1 MAYCENFE
9 LNEDPSP
16 SNRKEFTLYIN
27 NLPGEL
33 TEHGLLQ
40 IFNHYGTVKGHFY
53 RSNTSWA
60 YITYN
65 MYREAENAIKD
76 LDNKPPLRLQISFAK
91 EKGSNANSNP
101 SVPLTKIQPLK
112 NVAQQPENH
121 NVPNVEL
128 TNKSLGPS
136 KLLNVLKKI
145 KPNPTLP
152 KYTYTEDDDL
162 LYPYPSDV
170 HTYNPYENAEPY
182 ASTNTLWTRGQLTI
196 TEDGK
201 RHVSLGRGYTMYEI
215 PYPDPE
221 VHNYIS
227 KVYEKR
233 NPDLYEYGKDMLQS
247 AVEICKICSKKTKFT
262 CERCYNMFY
271 CSRDCQVKDWPRHK
285 VECEA
290 VPSLV
295 TAIQS
300 VSVSQS
306 NTREK
311 TPSRNIS
318 NVQIPLRRPKK
329 CTNRMATS
337 NEAVDAVSEDQTV
350 NNVSTTVGN
359 NNANNSSSEYLHSEA
374 GINHVKHQ
382 KNDGGDKLRIPR
394 KSYSSV
400 SEKSLQKGIQN
411 DDSNKLNI
419 HKSTNKILPNFN
431 IDDVQ
436 KMEEDISFPIHTF
449 LSKTEFK
456 DVKIIEKQNRE
467 FWIQK
472 VEDESNIAQLM
483 VSLQDDAEK
492 AQTVEPICGN
502 IYAVKYENI
511 WHRALVTSVLPVK
524 VHYIDYGNDETLV
537 SRTNFREINKYKDIP
552 HFSAKIRLSDAAYEK
567 YKNVKYEDVITVK
580 MISIDSN
587 EVISVEVQDE
597 NNRSTSKVTGINDN
611 PVSHIS
617 NTSKVSNNS
626 PVSSKTST
634 NNNLSNF
641 SSKFKSIIS
650 ALTVG
655 KTGFLEIGAK
665 LKNNTYDITLLPCD
679 AQSDY
684 EKLVFQLPTVCE
696 EIAEHSHHSPG
707 IGDLIC
713 GLTDD
718 QWWRGYIVS
727 LKPSLKMALVDAS
740 KVASVNKTIP
750 CPENFLDIYAF
761 GAMCE
766 VADAKHEF
774 SVHEEYQFEV
784 VKQNINKE
792 QDKIEIEISK
802 GQDKLKAFV
811 KPWIPLPEQTGLLYF
826 ELKSGSEVSITA
838 YRSHILLFVR
848 SLDSEALEYY
858 NYVMQNVAKCAQ
870 TSPSLKEPP
879 VVGQIV
885 IGQYVDENYY
895 RAIVTKIQD
904 DKIAISYI
912 DFGNT
917 EVTNIKKLKP
927 LTDDLKQLRS
937 CVAKVILNDVP
948 KDVPMT
954 KDVSDYLAHLVGTE
968 VPLTCTF
975 NGIPFKDGVHL
986 KLHNGESVNKVI
998 SELLVP
1004 TSKETAEEDKTC
1016 YMLDDISTISLGNVG
1031 SIIEV
1036 IILHRVD
1043 DAHTYAMCPLDHDI
1057 VTHIFDTLPPK
1068 INAYCK
1074 TSDCYIPRK
1083 KELCLA
1089 FYKDGWYR
1097 AACLCRS
1104 STATTCKV
1112 FFIDYG
1118 NTEDVN
1124 HKDIRLMPREFVTP
1138 SALANIC
1145 NIINIPKHNGQC
1157 SSDMKKVLELL
1168 AGGLVDLVPAKIKIV
1183 AYDSKAEIY
1192 EVELCD

>member
-1 MAYCENFE
+1 MAYCEDFE
-9 LNEDPSP
+9 LNEDLSL
-16 SNRKEFTLYIN
+16 SNRKEFTLYVN

-40 IFNHYGTVKGHFY
+40 IFNHYGLVKGHFY
-53 RSNTSWA
+53 RSNASWA

-65 MYREAENAIKD
+65 TYREAENAIKD

-91 EKGSNANSNP
+91 EKGSNTNSNLSIP
-101 SVPLTKIQPLK
+101 VTKTPPLK
-112 NVAQQPENH
+112 NIAQQFENH
-121 NVPNVEL
+121 NVPNVAF

-136 KLLNVLKKI
+136 KLLNKLNEI

-182 ASTNTLWTRGQLTI
+182 ASTNALWTRGQLTI

-201 RHVSLGRGYTMYEI
+201 RHVSLGRGYTMYDI

-262 CERCYNMFY
+262 CERCYNTFY
-271 CSRDCQVKDWPRHK
+271 CSRNCQVKDWPRHK
-285 VECEA
+285 IECEA
-290 VPSLV
+290 LPSLV
-295 TAIQS
+295 TAVQS

-311 TPSRNIS
+311 TPSRNTS
-318 NVQIPLRRPKK
+318 NVQTPLRRPKK
-329 CTNRMATS
+329 CTNRMVTS
-337 NEAVDAVSEDQTV
+337 NETTDAVSEDQTI
-350 NNVSTTVGN
+350 NNVSTTVCN
-359 NNANNSSSEYLHSEA
+359 NNENNSSSEYLHSKA
-374 GINHVKHQ
+374 DIHHVKHQ
-382 KNDGGDKLRIPR
+382 KNNERDKLRIPG

-400 SEKSLQKGIQN
+400 SEERLQKGIQN
-411 DDSNKLNI
+411 EDDSNKLNI
-419 HKSTNKILPNFN
+419 HKSTNKILTNFN
-431 IDDVQ
+431 IDDVR
-436 KMEEDISFPIHTF
+436 KIEEDISFPIHTF

-472 VEDESNIAQLM
+472 VEDENNIGQLM
-483 VSLQDDAEK
+483 VNLQTDADK

-502 IYAVKYENI
+502 IYAVQYENI
-511 WHRALVTSVLPVK
+511 WHRALIISVLPVK
-524 VHYIDYGNDETLV
+524 VRYIDYGNEETFV
-537 SRTNFREINKYKDIP
+537 SRKDFREINKYKDIP
-552 HFSAKIRLSDAAYEK
+552 HFSAKIRLSDAVYEK
-567 YKNVKYEDVITVK
+567 YKNLKYEDVITVK

-587 EVISVEVQDE
+587 DVINVEVQDE
-597 NNRSTSKVTGINDN
+597 NDRLTSEVTRINDN
-611 PVSHIS
+611 LVSRIS
-617 NTSKVSNNS
+617 NTSKVSDNS

-634 NNNLSNF
+634 NNCVSNF
-641 SSKFKSIIS
+641 SNKSIINT
-650 ALTVG
+650 LTVG

-665 LKNNTYDITLLPCD
+665 LKNNTYGITLLPCD

-684 EKLVFQLPTVCE
+684 EKLVFQLPTICE
-696 EIAEHSHHSPG
+696 EIAEYSHHSPG

-713 GLTDD
+713 GLTND
-718 QWWRGYIVS
+718 QWWRGYVVS
-727 LKPSLKMALVDAS
+727 LKPSLKMTLVDAS
-740 KVASVNKTIP
+740 KVVTVNKTVP
-750 CPENFLDIYAF
+750 CPENFLDICAF

-766 VADAKHEF
+766 IADAKHEF
-774 SVHEEYQFEV
+774 SVHKEYPFEV

-792 QDKIEIEISK
+792 QEKIEIEVSE
-802 GQDKLKAFV
+802 GQNKLKAFV
-811 KPWIPLPEQTGLLYF
+811 KPWIPLPEQTGLPYS

-838 YRSHILLFVR
+838 YRNHIILFVR

-858 NYVMQNVAKCAQ
+858 NYVMQNVAKYAQ

-879 VVGQIV
+879 VVGEIV
-885 IGQYVDENYY
+885 IVQYVDENYY
-895 RAIVTKIQD
+895 RALVTKVQD
-904 DKIAISYI
+904 DKIAVSYI
-912 DFGNT
+912 DFGNI

-927 LTDDLKQLRS
+927 LTDDLKRLRS
-937 CVAKVILNDVP
+937 CVTKVILNDVP

-975 NGIPFKDGVHL
+975 NGIPSKDGVHL

-998 SELLVP
+998 NDLLVP

-1016 YMLDDISTISLGNVG
+1016 YLLDDISTTSLGNVG

-1057 VTHIFDTLPPK
+1057 VTHIFGTLSPK

-1074 TSDCYIPRK
+1074 TSDYYIPRE

-1104 STATTCKV
+1104 STATTSTV

-1124 HKDIRLMPREFVTP
+1124 HEDIRLMPREFVTP

-1145 NIINIPKHNGQC
+1145 NVINIPKHTEQC
-1157 SSDMKKVLELL
+1157 SSNMKQVLELL
-1168 AGGLVDLVPAKIKIV
+1168 AGGPPYLIPAKIKIV
-1183 AYDSKAEIY
+1183 AYDSKSEIY